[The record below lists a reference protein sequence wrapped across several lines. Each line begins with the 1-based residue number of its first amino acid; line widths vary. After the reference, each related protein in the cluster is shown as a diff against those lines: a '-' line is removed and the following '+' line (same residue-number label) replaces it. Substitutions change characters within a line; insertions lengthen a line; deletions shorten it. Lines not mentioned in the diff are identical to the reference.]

1 MRLASD
7 EREHRRGL
15 VLGLTMAEVLL
26 LLLFLL
32 LLALAARI
40 VNLTRENASQAREIV
55 RAEDTIKALSPLIE
69 TKSKQGEL
77 R

>member
-32 LLALAARI
+32 LLALAGR
-40 VNLTRENASQAREIV
+40 
-55 RAEDTIKALSPLIE
+55 LI
-69 TKSKQGEL
+69 
-77 R
+77 